1 MACNGNQNQICGG
14 PNGLSVYELTGW
26 FNVGCW
32 NDTVGD
38 RTLGQQQYGLG
49 DLTIAKCTE
58 ACADNGYLL
67 AGLEYGNE
75 YVLCFPQLS
84 NHEH

>member
-1 MACNGNQNQICGG
+1 MACNGNSNQICGG

-26 FNVGCW
+26 FNAGCW

-49 DLTIAKCTE
+49 DLTIAKCTK

-75 YVLCFPQLS
+75 YVIR
-84 NHEH
+84 